1 MFTLND
7 DLSIYATRGDIVFFS
22 VSADNDGVPY
32 VFQPGDVVRIKV
44 YGKKNAENVVLQK
57 DFPVIEETENV
68 AIFLAEEDTKIG
80 GVISKATDYWY
91 EVELNPMINPQTII
105 GFDEDGAKIFKLFPE
120 GADLE
125 EFVPDPED
133 IPVVDDALDLV
144 STRPVQ
150 NQAITRAVTKLTSDL
165 ERIWEK
171 IYPVGAIYISVNN
184 ADPAALFGGTWER
197 LKDRFLLGAGDTYRA
212 GETGGESSHTLQLGE
227 IPAHNHAIYDTGMEN
242 VNLGVEWGSYAGTER
257 GYGFTLN
264 GTMKTRDMGGMET
277 GETNAHNNMP
287 PYLAVYMW
295 QRTA

>member
-171 IYPVGAIYISVNN
+171 IYPVGCV
-184 ADPAALFGGTWER
+184 
-197 LKDRFLLGAGDTYRA
+197 FLC
-212 GETGGESSHTLQLGE
+212 
-227 IPAHNHAIYDTGMEN
+227 I
-242 VNLGVEWGSYAGTER
+242 
-257 GYGFTLN
+257 
-264 GTMKTRDMGGMET
+264 
-277 GETNAHNNMP
+277 
-287 PYLAVYMW
+287 
-295 QRTA
+295 

>member
-22 VSADNDGVPY
+22 VSADDDGVPY

-57 DFPVIEETENV
+57 DFPVIEETESV
-68 AIFLAEEDTKIG
+68 AIFLTEEDTKIG
-80 GVISKATDYWY
+80 GVISKAADYWY
-91 EVELNPMINPQTII
+91 EVELNPMSNPQTII

-171 IYPVGAIYISVNN
+171 IYPVGAIYISVNA
-184 ADPAALFGGTWER
+184 ADPSILFGGTWER
-197 LKDRFLLGAGDTYRA
+197 LKDRFLLGAGDRFAA
-212 GETGGESSHTLQLGE
+212 GEMDGEAVVILNDDEIPSHSHEVRYLIEGQGAAPEGHTLLAGS
-227 IPAHNHAIYDTGMEN
+227 YDTAQGQF
-242 VNLGVEWGSYAGTER
+242 GSMYIS
-257 GYGFTLN
+257 
-264 GTMKTRDMGGMET
+264 GGGGNE
-277 GETNAHNNMP
+277 AHNNMP